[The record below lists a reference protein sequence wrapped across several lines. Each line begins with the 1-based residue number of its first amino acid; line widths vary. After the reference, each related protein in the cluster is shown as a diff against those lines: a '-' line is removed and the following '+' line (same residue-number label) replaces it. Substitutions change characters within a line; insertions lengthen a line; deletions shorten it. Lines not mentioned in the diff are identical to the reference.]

1 VTLSVKSGQATI
13 SGNTVTL
20 TGAGSV
26 MLAANQAGNANYSAA
41 AEVTTSFFVL
51 SVQTIG
57 SFDSIGNKT
66 FGDAPFAVTRPSAT
80 SGQAVILKVKSGPAT
95 ISGNIVTITG
105 AGPVVL
111 AANQAGDANYS
122 AATEVTTSFT
132 VMKAAQTIAAFTPI
146 PNKMISDA
154 PFAVA
159 VPVASSGLL
168 VSMSVKSGPATISNN
183 IVTITGAGI
192 VTIAANQPGNDNYN
206 PATEVTT
213 DIVAVGITSDLKETI
228 IPSGKLM
235 HRYVVT
241 NNFGAKEYT
250 ARGLPPGMKIN
261 RNTGVISGK
270 TKKKGTYN
278 VTITATK
285 RDKKKKILQSVRV
298 VKVFKVN

>member
-1 VTLSVKSGQATI
+1 
-13 SGNTVTL
+13 VTL
-20 TGAGSV
+20 TGAGTV
-26 MLAANQAGNANYSAA
+26 TLAANQAGNANYNAA
-41 AEVTTSFFVL
+41 TEVTTSFTVL
-51 SVQTIG
+51 AVQTIG
-57 SFDSIGNKT
+57 SFESIGNKT
-66 FGDAPFAVTRPSAT
+66 FGDVPFAVTVPSAS
-80 SGQAVILKVKSGPAT
+80 SGRAVILRVKSGPAT
-95 ISGNIVTITG
+95 ISGNIVTING
-105 AGPVVL
+105 AGTVML

-122 AATEVTTSFT
+122 AAAEVITSFM

-159 VPVASSGLL
+159 APVASSGLP
-168 VSMSVKSGPATISNN
+168 VSLSVKSGPATISNN

-213 DIVAVGITSDLKETI
+213 NIVVVGITSDLKETT

-235 HRYVVT
+235 PRYVVT

-261 RNTGVISGK
+261 KNTGVISGK

-278 VTITATK
+278 VTITAIK
-285 RDKKKKILQSVRV
+285 RDKKKKILQSVQV